1 MEGNIVFGHELVQ
14 VHLGGDTGRVPELPS
29 KEPAQ
34 VTSLLTSH
42 PTDRLTETAYLFWI
56 LPPSLPLVCVVG
68 CDGHIANSSI
78 KPDIKYLVLKTFQGH
93 RSSPFEVSGDASWLE
108 AVSKPGTNNK
118 PGIGCPVTARQR
130 LPQPV
135 L

>member
-78 KPDIKYLVLKTFQGH
+78 KPDIKYLQGNKQEPTQTFRLRGNI
-93 RSSPFEVSGDASWLE
+93 
-108 AVSKPGTNNK
+108 TNSL
-118 PGIGCPVTARQR
+118 IS
-130 LPQPV
+130 
-135 L
+135 